1 MPTSDAHWRP
11 IPARAIEALH
21 HGRIELAIRAVREAE
36 QVDFREAKRLVER
49 HICSHPQ
56 LLEAFSQRRNGARRV
71 LRWSVRS
78 LAVAGAVAVA
88 CCS

>member
-1 MPTSDAHWRP
+1 MQTSDTPWRAL
-11 IPARAIEALH
+11 PASAIDALH
-21 HGRIELAIRAVREAE
+21 HGRIELAIRAVRESE

-49 HICSHPQ
+49 YICSHPQ
-56 LLEAFSQRRNGARRV
+56 LFEAWSRRRNDARRV

-78 LAVAGAVAVA
+78 IAVAGAVAVA

>member
-1 MPTSDAHWRP
+1 MPTSDSPWRP
-11 IPARAIEALH
+11 IPASAIDALH
-21 HGRIELAIRAVREAE
+21 HGRIELAIRVVREAE

-56 LLEAFSQRRNGARRV
+56 LFEAWSHRRNQARRV

-78 LAVAGAVAVA
+78 IAVAGAVAVA

>member
-1 MPTSDAHWRP
+1 MQTTDTHGRP
-11 IPARAIEALH
+11 IPASAIDALR
-21 HGRIELAIRAVREAE
+21 HGRIELAIRVVREAE

-56 LLEAFSQRRNGARRV
+56 LLEAFSHRREGARRV